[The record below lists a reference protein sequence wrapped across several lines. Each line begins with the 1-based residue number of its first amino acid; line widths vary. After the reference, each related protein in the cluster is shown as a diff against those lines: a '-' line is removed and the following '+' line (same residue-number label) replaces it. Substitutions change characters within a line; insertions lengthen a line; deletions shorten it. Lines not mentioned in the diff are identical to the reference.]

1 VLARPRDPSQGP
13 LVMGSVKGNIGHT
26 ESAAGIAGLI
36 KSVLMLE
43 NQAVAPQV
51 NYEKPN
57 PKIPLDSW
65 NLAVRIADMSR

>member
-1 VLARPRDPSQGP
+1 
-13 LVMGSVKGNIGHT
+13 MGSVKGNIGHT

-36 KSVLMLE
+36 KAVLMLE

-57 PKIPLDSW
+57 SKIPLDIW
-65 NLAVRIADMSR
+65 NIQVGMTKSSIAFAG